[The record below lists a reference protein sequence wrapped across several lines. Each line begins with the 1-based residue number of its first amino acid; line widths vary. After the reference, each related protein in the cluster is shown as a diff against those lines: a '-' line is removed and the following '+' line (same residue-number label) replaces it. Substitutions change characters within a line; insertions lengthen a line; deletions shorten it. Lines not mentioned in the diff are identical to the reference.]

1 MFNYVSLLQTVKILW
16 YRTERI
22 FIWYWTPFRRH
33 DIKKQKNYE
42 NKKAVQAEDLPS
54 LFMGEC

>member
-1 MFNYVSLLQTVKILW
+1 MFNYVKILW